1 MRLTKIVCTLGPSC
15 NSPEM
20 IRKLIVAG
28 MNVARF
34 NFSHGNQES
43 HRATIR
49 TVKEVSKELGIPV
62 TLMLDN
68 KGAEIR
74 TGVVDTPIEIAAG
87 QEVIFSYNDVPSAD
101 KPVIKV
107 SYPKFAEDVKKAEFM
122 IVDNG
127 TTIFDVV
134 RIEEDGRV
142 IARARD
148 SASIS
153 SKRHINL
160 PGADISLPSMMEQD
174 WSDLENVG
182 ITEEMDMTALS
193 FIRTAAEVEEVR
205 SFLNK
210 HGSTMKIM
218 TKVET
223 RQAVENID
231 AIIDAS
237 DSIMIARGDL
247 GAEMPFEKI
256 PAVQDMIVAKCR
268 AKGKLVLV
276 ATQMLE
282 SMIKNPMPTRAE
294 VTDVAHAAVSRA
306 DATMLSGETAAG
318 QFPLEAID
326 AMSRTLIETE
336 SHLSDEKIPSANSY
350 DDERVA
356 LADAAVSMAQ
366 ALRTPLIVVIT
377 RTGATAR
384 AVSALRPRVP
394 ILACTK
400 HPAVETG
407 LQMYYGIVT
416 ASMPADSTDPETS
429 VHNALLAVQERKLA
443 AKGQDIVIIADT
455 PSGDSKV
462 RSVQLRT
469 AL

>member
-20 IRKLIVAG
+20 IRKLIKAG

-34 NFSHGNQES
+34 NFSHGDQES

-49 TVKEVSKELGIPV
+49 AVKEASKELGIPV

-74 TGVVDTPIEIAAG
+74 TGVVEKPIEIAAG
-87 QEVIFSYNDVPSAD
+87 QEAIFSYDEVSSSD
-101 KPVIKV
+101 IPVVHV
-107 SYPKFAEDVKKAEFM
+107 SYPEFASDVKKAESM
-122 IVDNG
+122 IIDNG

-134 RIEEDGRV
+134 RVEDNGRV

-148 SASIS
+148 SASIG

-160 PGADISLPSMMEQD
+160 PGADISLPSMMPQD

-182 ITEEMDMTALS
+182 IAEQMDMTALS
-193 FIRTAAEVEEVR
+193 FIRTAAEVDEVR
-205 SFLNK
+205 AFLNK
-210 HGSTMKIM
+210 HGSTMRIM

-223 RQAVENID
+223 RQAVANID
-231 AIIDAS
+231 AIIEAS

-247 GAEMPFEKI
+247 GAEMPFEQI

-294 VTDVAHAAVSRA
+294 VTDVAHAAVTRA
-306 DATMLSGETAAG
+306 DATMLSGESAAG
-318 QFPLEAID
+318 QFPLEAVD

-336 SHLSDEKIPSANSY
+336 SHLIDEKIPARTSY
-350 DDERVA
+350 DDERAA
-356 LADAAVSMAQ
+356 LADAAVTMAQ
-366 ALRTPLIVVIT
+366 ALRTPVIVVIT

-400 HPAVETG
+400 YPAVETG
-407 LQMYYGIVT
+407 LQMHYGVVT
-416 ASMPADSTDPETS
+416 ASMPLDSTDPETS
-429 VHNALLAVQERKLA
+429 VHNALLAVQKKNLA
-443 AKGQDIVIIADT
+443 ITGQDIVIIADT
-455 PSGDSKV
+455 PTGDSKV

-469 AL
+469 AY

>member
-20 IRKLIVAG
+20 IRKLIQAG

-34 NFSHGNQES
+34 NFSHGTQDGQ
-43 HRATIR
+43 RAVIQA
-49 TVKEVSKELGIPV
+49 VKEASAELHIPV
-62 TLMLDN
+62 MLLLDN

-74 TGVVDTPIEIAAG
+74 TGDVEKPIEIAAG
-87 QEVIFSYNDVPSAD
+87 QEAIFSYEEVSSAD
-101 KPVIKV
+101 MPVVRV
-107 SYPKFAEDVKKAEFM
+107 SYPEFAQDVKKAECM
-122 IVDNG
+122 IIDNG
-127 TTIFDVV
+127 TTFFDVI
-134 RIEEDGRV
+134 RIEGNGRV
-142 IARARD
+142 IAKARD
-148 SASIS
+148 SASIGS
-153 SKRHINL
+153 RRHINL
-160 PGADISLPSMMEQD
+160 PGADISLPSMMAQD

-182 ITEEMDMTALS
+182 VAEEMDMTALS
-193 FIRTAAEVEEVR
+193 FIRTAAEVDEVR
-205 SFLNK
+205 EFLKK
-210 HGSTMKIM
+210 HNSTMKVM

-223 RQAVENID
+223 RQAVANID

-237 DSIMIARGDL
+237 DGIIIARGDL
-247 GAEMPFEKI
+247 GVEVPFENI
-256 PAVQDMIVAKCR
+256 PAIQDMIVAKCR
-268 AKGKLVLV
+268 AKGKLVIV

-294 VTDVAHAAVSRA
+294 VTDVAHAAVSRT

-318 QFPLEAID
+318 LFPLEAID
-326 AMSRTLIETE
+326 AMSRILTETE
-336 SHLSDEKIPSANSY
+336 SHLNNEPIPVRTSY
-350 DDERVA
+350 DDERAA

-366 ALRTPLIVVIT
+366 ALHTPLIVVIT

-400 HPAVETG
+400 NPPVERA
-407 LQMYYGIVT
+407 LKLSYGVIT

-429 VHNALLAVQERKLA
+429 VNNALRIVKERSLAVT
-443 AKGQDIVIIADT
+443 GQDIVIIADT
-455 PSGDSKV
+455 PTGTSKV

>member
-1 MRLTKIVCTLGPSC
+1 
-15 NSPEM
+15 
-20 IRKLIVAG
+20 
-28 MNVARF
+28 
-34 NFSHGNQES
+34 
-43 HRATIR
+43 
-49 TVKEVSKELGIPV
+49 
-62 TLMLDN
+62 
-68 KGAEIR
+68 
-74 TGVVDTPIEIAAG
+74 
-87 QEVIFSYNDVPSAD
+87 
-101 KPVIKV
+101 
-107 SYPKFAEDVKKAEFM
+107 
-122 IVDNG
+122 
-127 TTIFDVV
+127 
-134 RIEEDGRV
+134 
-142 IARARD
+142 
-148 SASIS
+148 
-153 SKRHINL
+153 
-160 PGADISLPSMMEQD
+160 
-174 WSDLENVG
+174 
-182 ITEEMDMTALS
+182 
-193 FIRTAAEVEEVR
+193 
-205 SFLNK
+205 
-210 HGSTMKIM
+210 MKIM